1 MLEHPQRANVCRGLL
16 FKNMVL
22 HFDNCIRN
30 GELKMNQQNN
40 NSNLKMVLFLESI
53 RWFLVN
59 TLMCQIP
66 IIIMIIQGFSKVEI
80 LYSGL
85 SYAVTL
91 LIVANYTLEDFN
103 FSGLIKTSLVFWLL
117 ICVVFL
123 AIYQSIKIEYV
134 NGLISKNTVIIYC
147 VIIGVSNLMA
157 FMSSWR
163 LLKNNAVEIL
173 KKKLDQIRAEAEK
186 TQENLNVIQ
195 RDIELSEGDL

>member
-1 MLEHPQRANVCRGLL
+1 
-16 FKNMVL
+16 
-22 HFDNCIRN
+22 
-30 GELKMNQQNN
+30 MNQQNN